1 MRSCT
6 IRVEA
11 IIGSAAIISTAT
23 AAIALSHQMLFLII
37 DAGMFSQRLRAAS
50 WATAAEAWP
59 GFNPITIHFKPM

>member
-11 IIGSAAIISTAT
+11 IIGSAATISTAM

-37 DAGMFSQRLRAAS
+37 DAGMFFQMPRCQLGHRSRSMARV
-50 WATAAEAWP
+50 
-59 GFNPITIHFKPM
+59 